1 MVVVVVVV
9 VKCNY
14 NREKISEQN
23 CLVSVYLFELVCL
36 FSSRKCTTCL
46 PTINKLER
54 FRKQDDSVFQCA
66 KEFPLVD
73 QSNCFV
79 KTKTNKKKLILFHS
93 ANKKIATTP
102 SISEKPAKPLI
113 LAAT

>member
-9 VKCNY
+9 MKCNY

-23 CLVSVYLFELVCL
+23 CLVSVNLFKLVCL

-46 PTINKLER
+46 PTIDKLER
-54 FRKQDDSVFQCA
+54 VRKQDDSVFQCA
-66 KEFPLVD
+66 KKFPLVD

-79 KTKTNKKKLILFHS
+79 KTKTTKKNTNLIS
-93 ANKKIATTP
+93 V
-102 SISEKPAKPLI
+102 SQ
-113 LAAT
+113 